1 MKALRAAVGSS
12 QSVVSED
19 EYKTIF
25 YKIPELHSLH
35 SEFLERLKKRTA
47 NWDGHIGDCFKLM
60 VNIILKYNV
69 QYIFFFIL
77 LHFCRHPN

>member
-60 VNIILKYNV
+60 VNMKYFKYNHY
-69 QYIFFFIL
+69 YIVHI
-77 LHFCRHPN
+77 CRPPN